1 MSYYVY
7 IMTNRKEGSLYIG
20 ITNNLARRA
29 YEHRE
34 KLVSGFTQKYNLH
47 RLVYYETY
55 QTAQEAIQREKNM
68 KEWKRAWKT
77 ELIETMNP
85 EWEDMFERLGGVM

>member
-85 EWEDMFERLGGVM
+85 DWRDLYEELAN

>member
-68 KEWKRAWKT
+68 KEGKRAWKT

-85 EWEDMFERLGGVM
+85 DWRDLYEELAN

>member
-7 IMTNRKEGSLYIG
+7 IMTNRKEGWLYIG

-85 EWEDMFERLGGVM
+85 DWRDLYEELAN